1 MDAQR
6 QPAFVAQERDASD
19 ALLEQVNQAIQSALP
34 LRIQGAN
41 SKVFLG
47 REVAGDVLDTRIHSG
62 IVTYDP
68 TELVI
73 TARAGTPLSVL
84 NAALEEAGQML
95 PCEPPSYGHGDAG
108 ASGAGDGTVGGMV
121 AAGLSGPRRPWSG
134 SVRDFVLGTRVITG
148 LGKHLRFG
156 GEVMKNV
163 AGYDLS
169 RLMAGS
175 FGCLGL
181 ITEVSLKVLPKPRLC
196 TSIALEMDSTTALAR
211 LAQWGQEPLPIS
223 AASHDGRVLR
233 LRLEGGEGSVAAAHE
248 RLGGES
254 IDPAY
259 WRALN
264 EHRLE
269 FFTDGRP
276 LWRLSLPVST
286 AALDLP
292 GEQLIDWAGAQRW
305 LKSDASGSEIRR
317 IASAAGGHATCFSH
331 GVDDSPFQPLATP
344 LLRYHRQLKAQLDP
358 QGVFNPGRMYAE
370 I

>member
-6 QPAFVAQERDASD
+6 QPPFVAQERDASD
-19 ALLEQVNQAIQSALP
+19 ALLEQVNRAIHSALP

-41 SKVFLG
+41 SKAFLG
-47 REVAGDVLDTRIHSG
+47 REVAGEVLDTRRHCG

-84 NAALEEAGQML
+84 NAALEDAGQML
-95 PCEPPSYGHGDAG
+95 PCEPPSYSDG
-108 ASGAGDGTVGGMV
+108 GAGDGTVGGMV

-196 TSIALEMDSTTALAR
+196 TSIALEMDSATALAR
-211 LAQWGQEPLPIS
+211 LAQWGQQPLPIS

-233 LRLEGGEGSVAAAHE
+233 LRLEGGEGSVAAAHD

-259 WRALN
+259 WGALN
-264 EHRLE
+264 EHRLD

-276 LWRLSLPVST
+276 LWRVSLPIST

-292 GEQLIDWAGAQRW
+292 GDQLIDWAGAQRW

-317 IASAAGGHATCFSH
+317 IASAAGGHATCYSH
-331 GVDDSPFQPLATP
+331 DLDDSPFQPLATP

-358 QGVFNPGRMYAE
+358 HGIFNPGRMYAE

>member
-1 MDAQR
+1 MRAQD
-6 QPAFVAQERDASD
+6 RDASEG
-19 ALLEQVNQAIQSALP
+19 LLEQVNEAIQLGLP

-41 SKVFLG
+41 SKAFLG
-47 REVAGDVLDTRIHSG
+47 REVAGEVLDTRAHRG

-73 TARAGTPLSVL
+73 TARAGTPLSEL
-84 NAALEEAGQML
+84 NAALEQAGQML
-95 PCEPPSYGHGDAG
+95 PCEPPTFSDGGVGDA
-108 ASGAGDGTVGGMV
+108 TVGGMI

-148 LGKHLRFG
+148 LGKHLKFG

-175 FGCLGL
+175 FGCLGV

-196 TSIALEMDSTTALAR
+196 TSIAMEMDLPRALAR
-211 LAQWGQEPLPIS
+211 LAEWGQQPLPIS
-223 AASHDGRVLR
+223 AASHDGRLLR
-233 LRLEGGEGSVAAAHE
+233 LRLEGGEGSVTAAQD
-248 RLGGES
+248 RLGGDA
-254 IDPAY
+254 IDPVY
-259 WRALN
+259 WRTLN
-264 EHRLE
+264 EHRLD

-276 LWRLSLPVST
+276 LWRLSLPTST
-286 AALDLP
+286 GVLNLP
-292 GEQLIDWAGAQRW
+292 GDQLIDWGGAQRW
-305 LKSDASGSEIRR
+305 LKTCACGSEIRA
-317 IASAAGGHATCFSH
+317 IVGAVGGHATCYSH
-331 GVDDSPFQPLATP
+331 GLDDVPFQPLPAP

-358 QGVFNPGRMYAE
+358 HGVFNPGRMYAE

>member
-6 QPAFVAQERDASD
+6 QPPFVAQERDASD

-41 SKVFLG
+41 SKAFLG
-47 REVAGDVLDTRIHSG
+47 REVAGEVIDTRLHSG

-84 NAALEEAGQML
+84 NAALEDAGQML
-95 PCEPPSYGHGDAG
+95 PCEPPSYSDG
-108 ASGAGDGTVGGMV
+108 GDGSVGGMV

-196 TSIALEMDSTTALAR
+196 TSIALEMDSATALAR
-211 LAQWGQEPLPIS
+211 LAQWGQQPLPIS

-233 LRLEGGEGSVAAAHE
+233 LRLEGGEGSVAAAHD

-254 IDPAY
+254 IDPTY

-264 EHRLE
+264 EHRLD

-276 LWRLSLPVST
+276 LWRVSLPVST

-292 GEQLIDWAGAQRW
+292 GDQLLDWAGAQRW

-317 IASAAGGHATCFSH
+317 IVSAAGGHATCYSH
-331 GVDDSPFQPLATP
+331 GLDDSPFQPLATP

-358 QGVFNPGRMYAE
+358 HGIFNPGRMYAE

>member
-6 QPAFVAQERDASD
+6 LSPLVAQDRDASG
-19 ALLEQVNQAIQSALP
+19 ALLEQVNQAIQLALP
-34 LRIQGAN
+34 LRIQGAT
-41 SKVFLG
+41 SKAFLG
-47 REVAGDVLDTRIHSG
+47 REVAGEVLDTRIHCG
-62 IVTYDP
+62 IVSYDP

-84 NAALEEAGQML
+84 NAALEQAGQML
-95 PCEPPSYGHGDAG
+95 PCEPPSYSD
-108 ASGAGDGTVGGMV
+108 SGADDATVGGMV

-163 AGYDLS
+163 AGYDVS

-181 ITEVSLKVLPKPRLC
+181 ITEVSLKVLPRPRLC

-223 AASHDGRVLR
+223 AASHDGRILR
-233 LRLEGGEGSVAAAHE
+233 LRLEGGEGSVAAAHD

-254 IDPAY
+254 IDPVY

-264 EHRLE
+264 EHRLD

-286 AALDLP
+286 GALNLP
-292 GEQLIDWAGAQRW
+292 GDQLIDWAGAQRW
-305 LKSDASGSEIRR
+305 LKSEASASEIRR
-317 IASAAGGHATCFSH
+317 IVSAAGGHATCYSH
-331 GVDDSPFQPLATP
+331 GLDDSPFHPLATP

-358 QGVFNPGRMYAE
+358 HGIFNPGRMYAE

>member
-6 QPAFVAQERDASD
+6 QPAFVAQDRDASD
-19 ALLEQVNQAIQSALP
+19 ALLEQVSEAIQSALP

-41 SKVFLG
+41 SKAFLG
-47 REVAGDVLDTRIHSG
+47 REVAGEVLDTRIHSG

-95 PCEPPSYGHGDAG
+95 PCEPPSYSDG
-108 ASGAGDGTVGGMV
+108 GAGDGTVGGMV

-196 TSIALEMDSTTALAR
+196 TSIALEMDSATALAR

-233 LRLEGGEGSVAAAHE
+233 LRLEGGEGSVAAAHD

-264 EHRLE
+264 EHRLD
-269 FFTDGRP
+269 FFTDGLP

-286 AALDLP
+286 AALELP
-292 GEQLIDWAGAQRW
+292 GDQLIDWAGAQRW
-305 LKSDASGSEIRR
+305 LKSDASGSEIRQ
-317 IASAAGGHATCFSH
+317 IVSAAGGHATCYSH
-331 GVDDSPFQPLATP
+331 GLDDSPFQPLATP

-358 QGVFNPGRMYAE
+358 HGIFNPGRMYAE

>member
-1 MDAQR
+1 MEAQR
-6 QPAFVAQERDASD
+6 QPAVAGQDRDASD
-19 ALLEQVNQAIQSALP
+19 ALLEQVNQAIQFALP

-41 SKVFLG
+41 SKAFLG
-47 REVAGDVLDTRIHSG
+47 REVAGEVLDTRVHHG

-84 NAALEEAGQML
+84 NAALDEAGQML
-95 PCEPPSYGHGDAG
+95 PCEPPTYSDG
-108 ASGAGDGTVGGMV
+108 GAGDATVGGMV

-196 TSIALEMDSTTALAR
+196 SSIALEMDSPTALAR

-233 LRLEGGEGSVAAAHE
+233 LRLEGGEGSVAAAHD
-248 RLGGES
+248 RLGGET

-264 EHRLE
+264 EHRLD

-286 AALDLP
+286 AALDVP
-292 GEQLIDWAGAQRW
+292 GDQLIDWAGAQRW

-317 IASAAGGHATCFSH
+317 IVSAAGGHATCYSH
-331 GVDDSPFQPLATP
+331 GLDDSPFQPLATP

-358 QGVFNPGRMYAE
+358 HGIFNPGRMYAE